1 MQIEFVKPN
10 CYNNR
15 SILLNIPL
23 LENLLEAAILLDCG
37 FAVFTTHSYFPPFP
51 RCITKPNQIYKRTEK
66 H

>member
-37 FAVFTTHSYFPPFP
+37 FAVFTAELFSALSSLH
-51 RCITKPNQIYKRTEK
+51 